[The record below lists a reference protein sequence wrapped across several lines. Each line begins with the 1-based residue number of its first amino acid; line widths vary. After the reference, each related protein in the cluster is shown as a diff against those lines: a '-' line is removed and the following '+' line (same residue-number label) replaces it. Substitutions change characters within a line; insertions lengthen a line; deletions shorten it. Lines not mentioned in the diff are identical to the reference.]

1 MNIVIYNKR
10 MQDAE
15 KAFIKVRDEI
25 LKDFKDIMSCP
36 HRGVIDLAS
45 RLIRI
50 DFRHGDPHRMS
61 GVCCNYYY
69 NCDYAPEAELLLQ
82 YAAARCNGRELEKLE
97 DIRNV
102 VIDFLG

>member
-1 MNIVIYNKR
+1 

-36 HRGVIDLAS
+36 YRGVIDLAS

-50 DFRHGDPHRMS
+50 DFRCGDPHRMA
-61 GVCCNYYY
+61 GVCCAYFY
-69 NCDYAPEAELLLQ
+69 NMDGDSETELLLQ
-82 YAAARCNGRELEKLE
+82 YSAARVNGRKLEKLE
-97 DIRNV
+97 DIRKV
-102 VIDFLG
+102 VIDFLA